1 MTFSR
6 QTLLEACHVF
16 PELLTHSGM
25 DTLMLELEL
34 DHLLSRGGNKEYR
47 ANGIFQYLVKIPAA
61 KINGRP
67 LERLVVES
75 AVKLALSSDYHR
87 EQGTFGALFRALE
100 RDGFAVRDGQL
111 RPALPGN
118 LDLPAAEDEVHLLL
132 KRYGLNTSLGHL
144 DQAITAHAQG
154 NWAAANGQLRTFYES
169 LFDEIAPLVDPQNGP
184 TAKTGETRR
193 RLLANLTPP
202 FISRDLNEWSDDG
215 KNFVNGTFKRM
226 HPQGSHPGLSDE
238 EDCTF
243 RLHLVL
249 LVARLF
255 LRRLN
260 SFPRGKP

>member
-1 MTFSR
+1 
-6 QTLLEACHVF
+6 
-16 PELLTHSGM
+16 M
-25 DTLMLELEL
+25 DTLMLRLEL
-34 DHLLSRGGNKEYR
+34 DHLLSNGGNKESR
-47 ANGIFQYLVKIPAA
+47 ANGIFLYLVKNRAA
-61 KINGRP
+61 QINGRP
-67 LERLVVES
+67 LARLVVES
-75 AVKLALSSDYHR
+75 AVELALSSDYHR
-87 EQGTFGALFRALE
+87 NKGPFDALFRALE
-100 RDGFAVRDGQL
+100 RDGFVVRDGQL

-118 LDLPAAEDEVHLLL
+118 LDLPAADDEVHLLL
-132 KRYGLNTSLGHL
+132 KRYGLKTSLGHL

-169 LFDEIAPLVDPQNGP
+169 LFDEIAALVDPQNGP
-184 TAKTGETRR
+184 AVKTGETRR

-215 KNFVNGTFKRM
+215 KSFVNGTFKRM

-260 SFPRGKP
+260 SLLRGKP